1 MKYDMNDNVISEILT
16 LFFQHLNVKNKD
28 ILKFLDE
35 TVNKIKESFENE
47 IDEYNCDLILV
58 PNIINLG

>member
-1 MKYDMNDNVISEILT
+1 MKYDMNNNVIL
-16 LFFQHLNVKNKD
+16 
-28 ILKFLDE
+28 
-35 TVNKIKESFENE
+35 KIKESFENE